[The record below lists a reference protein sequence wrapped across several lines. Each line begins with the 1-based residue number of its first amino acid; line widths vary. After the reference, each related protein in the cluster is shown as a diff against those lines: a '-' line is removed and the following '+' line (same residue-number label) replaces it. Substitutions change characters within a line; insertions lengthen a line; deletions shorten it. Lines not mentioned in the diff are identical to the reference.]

1 MKRIIV
7 AITGATGV
15 IYGVR
20 LLEVL
25 RDFGAE
31 SHLILS
37 EQAKENIKCE
47 TDRTIEDVEK
57 LAATVHDVRNLGAS
71 VSSGSFRTDGMI
83 VAPCTIKTLSAIA
96 NSYNDNLVVRAA
108 DVVLKERRRLV
119 LAVRET
125 PLHKGHI
132 ELMAR
137 VADLGG
143 IILPPVPAF
152 YFHPRTIEDLIDHAV
167 GKMLDLMDID
177 HSLFKRWQGT
187 KKKELEQLELLE
199 GFECRKR

>member
-1 MKRIIV
+1 MKKIIV

-25 RDFGAE
+25 KDFDVE

-37 EQAKENIKCE
+37 TQAKANIECE
-47 TDRTIEDVEK
+47 TDRSAQDVER
-57 LAATVHDVRNLGAS
+57 LASKVHDVKNLAAP

-83 VAPCTIKTLSAIA
+83 IAPCTIKTLSAIA
-96 NSYNDNLVVRAA
+96 NSYDDNLVVRAA
-108 DVVLKERRRLV
+108 DVVLKERRRLIV
-119 LAVRET
+119 AVRET
-125 PLHKGHI
+125 PLHKGHL

-143 IILPPVPAF
+143 IVLPPVPAF
-152 YFHPRTIEDLIDHAV
+152 YFHPRTIEDIIDHAV

-177 HSLFKRWQGT
+177 HSLFKRWQG
-187 KKKELEQLELLE
+187 E
-199 GFECRKR
+199 

>member
-25 RDFGAE
+25 REFNVE

-37 EQAKENIKCE
+37 GQAKANIKCE
-47 TDRTIEDVEK
+47 TDLSVEDVEK
-57 LAATVHDVRNLGAS
+57 LASKVHDAGNLAAS

-83 VAPCTIKTLSAIA
+83 IAPCTIKTLSAIA

-125 PLHKGHI
+125 PLHKGHL
-132 ELMAR
+132 ELMTR

-152 YFHPRTIEDLIDHAV
+152 YFHPRTIEDLINHAV

-177 HSLFKRWQGT
+177 HSLFKRWQG
-187 KKKELEQLELLE
+187 E
-199 GFECRKR
+199 

>member
-15 IYGVR
+15 IYGIR

-25 RDFGAE
+25 KDFNVE
-31 SHLILS
+31 SHLIMS
-37 EQAKENIKCE
+37 GQAKANIRCE
-47 TDRTIEDVEK
+47 TDRSVEDVQK
-57 LAATVHDVRNLGAS
+57 LASRVHDVNDLAAS
-71 VSSGSFRTDGMI
+71 VSSGSFRTDGMVI
-83 VAPCTIKTLSAIA
+83 APCTIKTLSAIA
-96 NSYNDNLVVRAA
+96 NSYNDNLVIRAA

-125 PLHKGHI
+125 PLHKGHL

-143 IILPPVPAF
+143 IILPPIPAF
-152 YFHPRTIEDLIDHAV
+152 YFHPRTIEDLVDHAV

-177 HSLFKRWQGT
+177 HSLFRRWQGIET
-187 KKKELEQLELLE
+187 EEKKRDDNVRAAAAIL
-199 GFECRKR
+199 

>member
-20 LLEVL
+20 LLEAL
-25 RDFGAE
+25 RDLNVE
-31 SHLILS
+31 CHLILS
-37 EQAKENIKCE
+37 EQAKANIKCE
-47 TDRTIEDVEK
+47 TDRDAEDVEK
-57 LAATVHDVRNLGAS
+57 IASTVHHVRNLAAS
-71 VSSGSFRTDGMI
+71 ISSGSFKTDGMVI
-83 VAPCTIKTLSAIA
+83 APCTIKTLSAIA

-125 PLHKGHI
+125 PLHKGHL
-132 ELMAR
+132 ELMCR

-152 YFHPRTIEDLIDHAV
+152 YFHPRTIEDLIDHSV

-177 HSLFKRWQGT
+177 HSLFKRWHG
-187 KKKELEQLELLE
+187 
-199 GFECRKR
+199 